1 MTNGICRRICS
12 IYYKERE
19 RESQKMKKLKQYEHS
34 SKSKKNNTSWSMESS
49 SATPSRNTIFPAMK
63 LHPSSFSRRQR
74 CTAPFSFSSS
84 FVSSCNVPDHDDSPA
99 TTPFPFSGV
108 PFSWEH
114 SPGIPKK
121 QSSNCKKQ
129 ENCGSSSLKV
139 LPLPPTTPH
148 QTQKKKSSSNSK
160 QTNTS
165 PKDPFVAALVECSK
179 ELDDEED
186 QCSKNND
193 EADLFQWSA
202 KVSRSVSDRFGF
214 VNLYT
219 SCRRSCAVSRSI
231 VHVPRPISRPSSSN
245 YDLISHRS
253 RSPWVCRHHHHSH
266 STIMIFALLSHKIYA
281 LCMCL
286 LPICWASST

>member
-1 MTNGICRRICS
+1 
-12 IYYKERE
+12 
-19 RESQKMKKLKQYEHS
+19 
-34 SKSKKNNTSWSMESS
+34 MESS

-63 LHPSSFSRRQR
+63 LHPSSSSRRQR
-74 CTAPFSFSSS
+74 CTAPFSPSPS
-84 FVSSCNVPDHDDSPA
+84 FVSSCNVPDRDDSPA
-99 TTPFPFSGV
+99 TTPFRFSGV

-121 QSSNCKKQ
+121 QSSNCKK

-148 QTQKKKSSSNSK
+148 QTPKKKSSSNSK

-179 ELDDEED
+179 ELDDDEED

-214 VNLYT
+214 INLYT
-219 SCRRSCAVSRSI
+219 SSCMRSCAVSRSI
-231 VHVPRPISRPSSSN
+231 VHVPRPSSRTSSSN

-253 RSPWVCRHHHHSH
+253 RSP
-266 STIMIFALLSHKIYA
+266 
-281 LCMCL
+281 
-286 LPICWASST
+286 